1 MQSKA
6 NQMKKDAFSAK
17 FNKFYRREIAPIMQK
32 IESQRIFFLVFFY
45 IFLVI
50 GLVGVFGS
58 IMGCLF
64 HIRVFIMKLHI
75 YSCLFLFIILPVLL
89 VKYYESRAKN
99 LFLQKLLSFLGEFK
113 IIKEKEKKLSLIT
126 YIQSL
131 SLLPSFNS
139 FDVDDYFYAT
149 YNGVDVKIS
158 DIWLKRRTSSKYGS
172 SSSTVFSGIFLTLKS
187 FKNYKGKTI
196 IGANG
201 SGLLAGK
208 NKVNL
213 EDPVFESYYDVVS
226 DDQIEARYLITP
238 AFMSR
243 LIELNK
249 KFATVLL
256 VSFEQGNINIA
267 FDKSNSFELSMFKS
281 ATNINNYRKI
291 IVELSDILSII
302 DTLKL
307 EQNTGA

>member
-1 MQSKA
+1 MPQNA
-6 NQMKKDAFSAK
+6 NQMKKVAFSVK
-17 FNKFYRREIAPIMQK
+17 FNKFYRSEIAPMMQK
-32 IESQRIFFLVFFY
+32 VESKRIFYLIFFY

-50 GLVGVFGS
+50 GLIGMFGC
-58 IMGCLF
+58 IMACIF
-64 HIRVFIMKLHI
+64 HIRIFLMDIHI
-75 YSCLFLFIILPVLL
+75 YIYLSLFIVVPVLL
-89 VKYYESRAKN
+89 VKYYESSAKN
-99 LFLQKLLSFLGEFK
+99 LFLQKLLSFLGNFK
-113 IIKEKEKKLSLIT
+113 IIKEKEKKVSVIT

-139 FDVDDYFYAT
+139 YQVDDYFYGT
-149 YNGVDVKIS
+149 YNGVDIKIS
-158 DIWLKRRTSSKYGS
+158 DICLKRVISSENGSRTI
-172 SSSTVFSGIFLTLKS
+172 TVFAGIFLTLKS
-187 FKNYKGKTI
+187 FKKYKGKTT
-196 IGANG
+196 IGLND

-226 DDQIEARYLITP
+226 NDQVEARYLITP
-238 AFMSR
+238 AFMER

-249 KFATVLL
+249 KFGTILL

-267 FDKSNSFELSMFKS
+267 IEKSNSFELSMFKS
-281 ATNINNYRKI
+281 ATNIDNYRKI
-291 IVELSDILSII
+291 IFELSDILSIV